1 MFLVI
6 SWVITGA
13 VFGSVGIAWIASAL
27 SDGPRPDPNLGAM
40 FLLLFLT
47 TLIGA
52 VGGGI
57 LASMARRK
65 FADNKRRLD
74 QLALLPFL
82 AAVVLVGYAARH
94 GI

>member
-1 MFLVI
+1 MFLII
-6 SWVITGA
+6 SWVVTGA
-13 VFGSVGIAWIASAL
+13 VFGSVGVAWVASAL
-27 SDGPRPDPNLGAM
+27 CGGPRPDPNLDAM

-47 TLIGA
+47 TVSGA

-65 FADNKRRLD
+65 FADDKRRLD

-82 AAVVLVGYAARH
+82 AAAGLVAYAMFH
-94 GI
+94 S